1 MEVNYIAQF
10 LSMLTLVFAIAS
22 IIAGIFTA
30 YFGSGR
36 SRAVGGILIVIGFL
50 VFVIFMYGAG
60 WLTTLV
66 GIEMPAIKELVFQ
79 NHILQGIVA
88 ILGAIVGAGIA
99 LGIFL
104 LAIMKA

>member
-1 MEVNYIAQF
+1 MDMVSQF

-30 YFGSGR
+30 YFGSGK
-36 SRAVGGILIVIGFL
+36 SRAVGAVLIIIGLL
-50 VFVIFMYGAG
+50 VFIIFLYGAG
-60 WLTTLV
+60 LLESFLGMPS
-66 GIEMPAIKELVFQ
+66 GILNFQ
-79 NHILQGIVA
+79 GTIVQGIIA
-88 ILGAIVGAGIA
+88 ILGAIVGAAIA

>member
-1 MEVNYIAQF
+1 MDIVNQF

-30 YFGSGR
+30 YFGSGK
-36 SRAVGGILIVIGFL
+36 SRAVGGILIIIGLL
-50 VFVIFMYGAG
+50 VFIIFLYGAG
-60 WLTTLV
+60 LLESFMGMPE
-66 GIEMPAIKELVFQ
+66 GILNFKNTIV
-79 NHILQGIVA
+79 QGVIA
-88 ILGAIVGAGIA
+88 ILGAIVGAAIA

>member
-1 MEVNYIAQF
+1 MVDIVNQF

-30 YFGSGR
+30 YFGSGK
-36 SRAVGGILIVIGFL
+36 SRAVGGILIVIGLL
-50 VFVIFMYGAG
+50 VFIIFLYGAG
-60 WLTTLV
+60 LLESFMGMPE
-66 GIEMPAIKELVFQ
+66 GILNFKDTIV
-79 NHILQGIVA
+79 QGVIA
-88 ILGAIVGAGIA
+88 ILGAIVGAAIA

>member
-1 MEVNYIAQF
+1 MDMVSQF

-30 YFGSGR
+30 YFGSGK
-36 SRAVGGILIVIGFL
+36 SRAVGGILIIIGLL
-50 VFVIFMYGAG
+50 VFVIFLYGAG
-60 WLTTLV
+60 LLESFMGKPG
-66 GIEMPAIKELVFQ
+66 GILNFKDTIV
-79 NHILQGIVA
+79 QGVIA
-88 ILGAIVGAGIA
+88 ILGAIVGAAIA

>member
-1 MEVNYIAQF
+1 MVGLPQYF

-30 YFGSGR
+30 YFGSGK
-36 SRAVGGILIVIGFL
+36 SRAVGAILIIIGLLVGVIFLWGANLLGFMGTPMDLLNFSGTVINGVVAVIGA
-50 VFVIFMYGAG
+50 V
-60 WLTTLV
+60 
-66 GIEMPAIKELVFQ
+66 
-79 NHILQGIVA
+79 
-88 ILGAIVGAGIA
+88 VGALIA

>member
-1 MEVNYIAQF
+1 MVDIVNQF

-30 YFGSGR
+30 YFGSGK
-36 SRAVGGILIVIGFL
+36 SRAVGGILIIIGLL
-50 VFVIFMYGAG
+50 VFIIFLYGAG
-60 WLTTLV
+60 LLESFMGMPE
-66 GIEMPAIKELVFQ
+66 GILNFKDTIV
-79 NHILQGIVA
+79 QGVIA
-88 ILGAIVGAGIA
+88 ILGAIVGAAIA